1 MKNIDPWDSLERSF
15 SLVFYLIII
24 IDYLHFLI
32 FLSIFQVRPKNSQLS
47 PKSLNSDASSV
58 SLIPKREKSSE
69 KDYLDL
75 NKKCLESNKILDH
88 DVNSLT
94 TVEIKT
100 ENQIKNEILEDDYGE
115 NSFSVIEM
123 KTEDVDT
130 LSDDDVSTNVVSSNL
145 KIKKAK

>member
-69 KDYLDL
+69 KYYLDL
-75 NKKCLESNKILDH
+75 NNKCLESILIPDN
-88 DVNSLT
+88 DVNSFT
-94 TVEIKT
+94 EVEIKT
-100 ENQIKNEILEDDYGE
+100 ESQIENENLDDNIGV
-115 NSFSVIEM
+115 NSFSVIKM
-123 KTEDVDT
+123 KTEDVNT
-130 LSDDDVSTNVVSSNL
+130 LSDDDVSTKVGSSDLKNL
-145 KIKKAK
+145 KR